1 MLIAPLPEVAVARQ
15 PTRSER
21 AAVRVLQIGCVAAV
35 LIAATYRDFDLDRFF
50 VPKELVLHLTAA
62 AMGFL
67 LLGSLRSLAVTR
79 VDLLLLAF
87 LCVSGVSA
95 ALATNP
101 WAALRALGISVSG
114 VLVFWCARALREAG
128 MARRVV
134 FATALA
140 AVVTAI
146 ACLLQAYG
154 VRSDFFSLNRSP
166 GGTLGN
172 RNFVAHLVAFSLPA
186 LLLTT
191 LRAWR
196 KLGFVIGAS
205 GTAIALWALILTR
218 SRAAWLGVAIAL
230 VVLLVGALL
239 SRPVRRDRRYLL
251 RTILLLVFAAG
262 GVTGAVSLPN
272 ALKWR
277 SESPYLETARGVV
290 NYREGSGRGRLLQYR
305 NSLSMLADYPLLGA
319 GPGNWQV
326 HYAEHAEASDP
337 SLDRSEAG
345 MTANPWPSSDW
356 VAYLSERGLL
366 GFGILVLAG
375 VGLAVAAWRRLRTAR
390 DSEEGLAAV
399 ACVAVVAAT
408 VTTGMFDAVLLL
420 GWPTLLVWATLGAL
434 WSPETARPAPA
445 PTMLKTVVVVLLAL
459 GASAAAVHSLGSLSA
474 MSIYAS
480 DPGPGRLEM
489 AAKLDPGN
497 YRVRIAAARNHRRGS
512 EGRCRHAGDV
522 LRYYPNSASARSLA
536 RSCD

>member
-15 PTRSER
+15 PTRAER
-21 AAVRVLQIGCVAAV
+21 AAVRLLQIGCTAAV
-35 LIAATYRDFDLDRFF
+35 LVAATYREFDLDRFF
-50 VPKELVLHLTAA
+50 VPKELVLHVTAA
-62 AMGFL
+62 AIGFL
-67 LLGSLRSLAVTR
+67 LVGSVRSLAVTR
-79 VDLLLLAF
+79 VDLFLLGF
-87 LCVSGVSA
+87 LVVSA
-95 ALATNP
+95 VSTALATNP

-128 MARRVV
+128 LARRVL
-134 FATALA
+134 FGAALA
-140 AVVTAI
+140 AVITAI

-172 RNFVAHLVAFSLPA
+172 RNFVAHLVSFSLPV

-196 KLGFVIGAS
+196 NLGFVIGAS

-218 SRAAWLGVAIAL
+218 SRAAWLGMAVALL
-230 VVLLVGALL
+230 VLAVGALL

-251 RTILLLVFAAG
+251 RTALLMVFALG
-262 GVTGAVSLPN
+262 GVAGAVSLPN

-290 NYREGSGRGRLLQYR
+290 NYRDGSGRGRLLQYR
-305 NSLSMLADYPLLGA
+305 NSLKLLGDYPVLGA

-326 HYAEHAEASDP
+326 HYAEHAEANDP
-337 SLDRSEAG
+337 SLDRTEAG
-345 MTANPWPSSDW
+345 LTANPWPSSDW
-356 VAYLSERGLL
+356 VAYVSERGLL
-366 GFGILVLAG
+366 GFGLLVLGG
-375 VGLAVAAWRRLRTAR
+375 VGLVVAAWRRLRTAR
-390 DSEEGLAAV
+390 DSEEGLAAI

-434 WSPETARPAPA
+434 WSPETARGVSAPA
-445 PTMLKTVVVVLLAL
+445 ALKMIVVLLLAL
-459 GASAAAVHSLGSLSA
+459 GASAAAVRSLGSLSA
-474 MSIYAS
+474 MTIFVG
-480 DPGPGRLEM
+480 DPSPERLEM

-512 EGRCRHAGDV
+512 EGRCRHAGAA
-522 LRYYPNSASARSLA
+522 LRYFPNSASARSLA